1 LTYKRRKVVTKANS
15 LNFGKSLTAAADLKS
30 AIPKESNQDFREG
43 VKTVKIKLMGLKDMP
58 LDKEPET
65 TLHGLK

>member
-1 LTYKRRKVVTKANS
+1 
-15 LNFGKSLTAAADLKS
+15 
-30 AIPKESNQDFREG
+30 